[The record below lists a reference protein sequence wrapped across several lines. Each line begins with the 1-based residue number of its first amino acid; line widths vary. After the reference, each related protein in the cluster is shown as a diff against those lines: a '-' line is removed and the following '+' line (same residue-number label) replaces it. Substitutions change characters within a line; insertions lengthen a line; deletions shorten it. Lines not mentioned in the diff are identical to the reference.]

1 MSSIKIVSSTTLS
14 VSSTCIGLSKTCIG
28 LMQLSDWSSFSSSK
42 KLNSYNIIGV
52 VSSLI
57 FGRPHFSKLVEQL
70 KLTISPPYFVMIST
84 AYFLMFIDFFLMF
97 SSLISNDGSS
107 CCKLTATDLKCCLSA
122 FYSTSNGD
130 SPSWYMHILLRF
142 SIGISGRDLLWELWI
157 RELEILEFLEWR
169 LIGILD
175 FEKASL

>member
-1 MSSIKIVSSTTLS
+1 
-14 VSSTCIGLSKTCIG
+14 
-28 LMQLSDWSSFSSSK
+28 MQLSDWSSFSSSK
-42 KLNSYNIIGV
+42 KLNSYSIIGV

-70 KLTISPPYFVMIST
+70 KLTISTLAYFLMIST

-97 SSLISNDGSS
+97 SSLISNDVSS
-107 CCKLTATDLKCCLSA
+107 CCMLAATDLRCFLSST
-122 FYSTSNGD
+122 YSTSNGD

-142 SIGISGRDLLWELWI
+142 NIGISGRDLLW
-157 RELEILEFLEWR
+157 ELEILEFLEWR